1 MDIKTYHNA
10 KVNKTV
16 CSQQKNS
23 QKKGSKIVQKD
34 IIHIEIYYIIKLAFQ
49 MWENDGLAN
58 KQVGI
63 IGQLLVGGIM
73 PVSLPCLK
81 SE

>member
-1 MDIKTYHNA
+1 
-10 KVNKTV
+10 
-16 CSQQKNS
+16 
-23 QKKGSKIVQKD
+23 
-34 IIHIEIYYIIKLAFQ
+34 